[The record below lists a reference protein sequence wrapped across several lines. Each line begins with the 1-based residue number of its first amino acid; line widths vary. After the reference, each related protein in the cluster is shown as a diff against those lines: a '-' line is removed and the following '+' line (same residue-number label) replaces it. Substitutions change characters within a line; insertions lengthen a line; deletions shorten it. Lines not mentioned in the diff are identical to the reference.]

1 MQKLPLEMKT
11 LNKEMFFIVNNKDA
25 LLGMSKPINK
35 SYVMKKIWQKDDL
48 ATNIL
53 VNNFTVGK
61 DLDFDERLAKYDVK
75 GSMAHCKMLAETG
88 IISQEESGQ
97 MLYVLNTILDKI
109 EDGSFEIDKE
119 AEDIHSQIEAI
130 LIEELGD
137 TGKKIH
143 TARSRNDQVLLDIK
157 LYLLDE
163 IREITAL
170 TDEFFQILIKLA
182 DQHKNV
188 LLPGYT
194 HLQIAMPSSFGL
206 WFGAYAEA
214 LLDDVEMLFST
225 KNIINKN
232 PLGSAAGYGSSFP
245 INRESTT
252 YNLGFQSMNYNSVY
266 AQMTRGKSEK
276 LLSMAMATLA
286 GTLAKFAYDVCLYLN
301 QNFDFISFPKEFTT
315 GSSIMPHKKNPDIF
329 ELVRARCNRI
339 QALPNELILLTNN
352 LPSGYHR
359 DVQLTKEILFPA
371 IDSLKECLE
380 IVSYTLPNI
389 QVKDGILEDEKYK
402 YLFSVEKINQEVKNG
417 SSFRDAYVKV
427 GQEIENNEFEFEP
440 GDLDYT
446 HQGSL
451 GNLCL
456 DKIEYQ
462 FNKLKNKLLG

>member
-1 MQKLPLEMKT
+1 
-11 LNKEMFFIVNNKDA
+11 
-25 LLGMSKPINK
+25 
-35 SYVMKKIWQKDDL
+35 MKKIWQKDKSLTDQ
-48 ATNIL
+48 L

-61 DLDFDERLAKYDVK
+61 DLDFDDRLAKYDVL
-75 GSMAHCKMLAETG
+75 GSIAHCKMLAEVG
-88 IISQEESGQ
+88 LISNQESLELLS
-97 MLYVLNTILDKI
+97 VLNEILESIKNNT
-109 EDGSFEIDKE
+109 FEIDLE
-119 AEDIHSQIEAI
+119 AEDIHSQIESI
-130 LIEELGD
+130 LIEKLGS

-163 IREITAL
+163 IREIGEL
-170 TDEFFQILIKLA
+170 TDALFQLLIRLA
-182 DQHKNV
+182 NQHKNV

-194 HLQIAMPSSFGL
+194 HFQIAMPSSFGL

-214 LLDDVEMLFST
+214 LVDDAELLLSV

-245 INRESTT
+245 IDRESTT
-252 YNLGFQSMNYNSVY
+252 CYLNFKTLNYNSVY

-276 LLSMAMATLA
+276 LLASSMSVLA
-286 GTLAKFAYDVCLYLN
+286 GTLSRFSYDVCLYLS

-339 QALPNELILLTNN
+339 QSLPNELILLTNN

-359 DVQLTKEILFPA
+359 DMQLTKEILFPA

-380 IVSYTLPNI
+380 ILIYTLPNI
-389 QVKDGILEDEKYK
+389 EVKEGILEDEKYK
-402 YLFSVEKINQEVKNG
+402 YIFSVEKINEEVKKGN
-417 SSFRDAYVKV
+417 SFRDAYIKV
-427 GQEIENNEFEFEP
+427 GNDIENNEFEYDTK
-440 GDLDYT
+440 DLNHS
-446 HQGSL
+446 HQGSI

-456 DKIEYQ
+456 EEISHQFHKISC
-462 FNKLKNKLLG
+462 KLLA

>member
-1 MQKLPLEMKT
+1 
-11 LNKEMFFIVNNKDA
+11 
-25 LLGMSKPINK
+25 
-35 SYVMKKIWQKDDL
+35 MKKIWQKDDN

-53 VNNFTVGK
+53 VNTFTVGK

-75 GSMAHCKMLAETG
+75 GSMTHCKMLAEVG
-88 IISQEESGQ
+88 IISVEESEQ
-97 MLYVLNTILDKI
+97 MLFVLAEISEDI
-109 EDGSFEIDKE
+109 ENGTFEIDKS
-119 AEDIHSQIEAI
+119 AEDIHSQIESI
-130 LIEELGD
+130 LIERLGD

-163 IREITAL
+163 IREITTL

-182 DQHKNV
+182 EQHKNV

-214 LLDDVEMLFST
+214 LLDDMEMLFSV

-245 INRESTT
+245 IDRESTT

-276 LLSMAMATLA
+276 MLSMAMAILA
-286 GTLAKFAYDVCLYLN
+286 GTLGKFSYDICLYLS

-339 QALPNELILLTNN
+339 QSLPNEFILLTNN

-359 DVQLTKEILFPA
+359 DMQLTKEILFPA

-380 IVSYTLPNI
+380 ILNYTLPNI

-402 YLFSVEKINQEVKNG
+402 YLFSVEKINEEVKNG

-427 GQEIENNEFEFEP
+427 GQEIENNEFDFEIEN
-440 GDLDYT
+440 LNHT
-446 HQGSL
+446 HQGSI

>member
-1 MQKLPLEMKT
+1 
-11 LNKEMFFIVNNKDA
+11 
-25 LLGMSKPINK
+25 
-35 SYVMKKIWQKDDL
+35 MKKIWQKDDN

-53 VNNFTVGK
+53 VSTFTVGK
-61 DLDFDERLAKYDVK
+61 DLDFDERLAKYDVR
-75 GSMAHCKMLAETG
+75 GSIAHCKMLAEVG
-88 IISQEESGQ
+88 IISDEESER
-97 MLYVLNTILDKI
+97 MLFVLAEIL
-109 EDGSFEIDKE
+109 EDVENGTFEIDKT
-119 AEDIHSQIEAI
+119 AEDIHSQIESI
-130 LIEELGD
+130 LIEKLGD
-137 TGKKIH
+137 IGKKIH

-182 DQHKNV
+182 EQHKNV

-214 LLDDVEMLFST
+214 LLDDIEMMFSV

-245 INRESTT
+245 IDRESTT
-252 YNLGFQSMNYNSVY
+252 YNLGFHSMNYNSVY
-266 AQMTRGKSEK
+266 SQMTRGKSEK
-276 LLSMAMATLA
+276 MLSMAMATLA
-286 GTLAKFAYDVCLYLN
+286 GTLGKFSYDVCLYLS

-339 QALPNELILLTNN
+339 QSLPNEFILLTNN

-359 DVQLTKEILFPA
+359 DMQLTKEILFPA

-380 IVSYTLPNI
+380 ILSYTLPNI

-402 YLFSVEKINQEVKNG
+402 YLFSVEKINEEVKSG
-417 SSFRDAYVKV
+417 SSFRDAYIKV
-427 GQEIENNEFEFEP
+427 GQEIENNEFDFEI
-440 GDLDYT
+440 GNLNHT
-446 HQGSL
+446 HQGSI

>member
-1 MQKLPLEMKT
+1 
-11 LNKEMFFIVNNKDA
+11 
-25 LLGMSKPINK
+25 
-35 SYVMKKIWQKDDL
+35 MKKIWQKDDL

-53 VNNFTVGK
+53 VNKFTVGK

-75 GSMAHCKMLAETG
+75 GSLAHCKMLAEVG
-88 IISQEESGQ
+88 IISHDEAEQ
-97 MLYVLNTILDKI
+97 MTSVLSMILKDI
-109 EDGSFEIDKE
+109 ENGDFEIDTQ
-119 AEDIHSQIEAI
+119 AEDIHSQVEAI
-130 LIEELGD
+130 LIEKLGD

-163 IREITAL
+163 IREIAGL
-170 TDEFFQILIKLA
+170 TDGFFQLLIQLA

-214 LLDDVEMLFST
+214 LLDDLEMLFSV

-245 INRESTT
+245 IDRESTT
-252 YNLGFQSMNYNSVY
+252 YNLGFQTMNYNAVY

-276 LLSMAMATLA
+276 MLAMAMATMA
-286 GTLAKFAYDVCLYLN
+286 GTLGKFAYDVCLYLS

-339 QALPNELILLTNN
+339 QSLPNELILLTNN

-380 IVSYTLPNI
+380 ILNYTLPHI
-389 QVKDGILEDEKYK
+389 KVKDGILEDEKYK
-402 YLFSVEKINQEVKNG
+402 YLFSVEKINEEIKKG
-417 SSFRDAYVKV
+417 SSFRDAYIKV
-427 GQEIENNEFEFEP
+427 GQEIENNEFDYEIT
-440 GDLDYT
+440 DLHHS
-446 HQGSL
+446 HQGSI

-456 DKIEYQ
+456 DKVSYQ
-462 FNKLKNKLLG
+462 FNKLKNKIVG

>member
-1 MQKLPLEMKT
+1 
-11 LNKEMFFIVNNKDA
+11 
-25 LLGMSKPINK
+25 
-35 SYVMKKIWQKDDL
+35 MKKIWQKDEL
-48 ATNIL
+48 AANIL

-61 DLDFDERLAKYDVK
+61 DLDFDERLAKYDGK
-75 GSMAHCKMLAETG
+75 GSMAHCKMLAEAG
-88 IISQEESGQ
+88 IISTEESEQ
-97 MLYVLNTILDKI
+97 MLSVLSMIVKDI
-109 EDGSFEIDKE
+109 ESGTFKIDKE

-130 LIEELGD
+130 LIEKLGD

-163 IREITAL
+163 IREIASL
-170 TDEFFQILIKLA
+170 IGDFFQILIQLA
-182 DQHKNV
+182 EQHKDV

-194 HLQIAMPSSFGL
+194 HLQVAMPSSFGL

-214 LLDDVEMLFST
+214 LLDDAELLFSIKT
-225 KNIINKN
+225 IINKN

-245 INRESTT
+245 IDRESTT

-266 AQMTRGKSEK
+266 AQMTRGKTEK
-276 LLSMAMATLA
+276 LLAMAMATLA
-286 GTLAKFAYDVCLYLN
+286 GTLGKFAYDVCLYVS
-301 QNFDFISFPKEFTT
+301 QNFNFISFPKEFTT

-339 QALPNELILLTNN
+339 QSLPNELTLLTSN

-380 IVSYTLPNI
+380 ILNYTLPNI
-389 QVKDGILEDEKYK
+389 QVKNGILEDEKYK
-402 YLFSVEKINQEVKNG
+402 YLFSVEKINEEVKKG
-417 SSFRDAYVKV
+417 SSFRDAYIKV
-427 GQEIENNEFEFEP
+427 GKEIENNEFDFEVKN
-440 GDLDYT
+440 LNHT
-446 HQGSL
+446 HQGSI

>member
-1 MQKLPLEMKT
+1 
-11 LNKEMFFIVNNKDA
+11 
-25 LLGMSKPINK
+25 
-35 SYVMKKIWQKDDL
+35 MKKIWQKDKSLTDQ
-48 ATNIL
+48 L

-61 DLDFDERLAKYDVK
+61 DLDFDDRLAKYDVL
-75 GSMAHCKMLAETG
+75 GSIAHCKMLAEVG
-88 IISQEESGQ
+88 LISNEES
-97 MLYVLNTILDKI
+97 LKLLSVLDEILGSIENNT
-109 EDGSFEIDKE
+109 FEIDSE
-119 AEDIHSQIEAI
+119 AEDIHSQIESV
-130 LIEELGD
+130 LIEKLGS

-163 IREITAL
+163 ICEIGEL
-170 TDEFFQILIKLA
+170 TDALFQLLIRLA
-182 DQHKNV
+182 NQHKNV

-194 HLQIAMPSSFGL
+194 HFQVAMPSSFGL

-214 LLDDVEMLFST
+214 LVDDAELLLSV

-245 INRESTT
+245 IDRESTT
-252 YNLGFQSMNYNSVY
+252 CHLNFKTLNYNSVY

-276 LLSMAMATLA
+276 LLASSMSVLA
-286 GTLAKFAYDVCLYLN
+286 GTLSRFSYDVCLYLS

-339 QALPNELILLTNN
+339 QSLPNELILLTNN

-359 DVQLTKEILFPA
+359 DMQLTKEILFPA

-380 IVSYTLPNI
+380 ILIYTLPNI
-389 QVKDGILEDEKYK
+389 EVKEGILEDEKYK
-402 YLFSVEKINQEVKNG
+402 YIFSVEKINEEVKKGN
-417 SSFRDAYVKV
+417 SFRDAYIKV
-427 GQEIENNEFEFEP
+427 GNDIENNEFEYDTK
-440 GDLDYT
+440 DLNHS
-446 HQGSL
+446 HQGSI

-456 DKIEYQ
+456 DEISHQFHKISC
-462 FNKLKNKLLG
+462 KLLA

>member
-1 MQKLPLEMKT
+1 
-11 LNKEMFFIVNNKDA
+11 
-25 LLGMSKPINK
+25 
-35 SYVMKKIWQKDDL
+35 MKKIWQKDHN

-53 VNNFTVGK
+53 VNKFTVGK

-75 GSMAHCKMLAETG
+75 GSMAHCKMLAEVG
-88 IISQEESGQ
+88 IISDEESEQ
-97 MLYVLNTILDKI
+97 MLSVLEEILVEIDK
-109 EDGSFEIDKE
+109 GTFEIDKN
-119 AEDIHSQIEAI
+119 AEDIHSQIESI
-130 LIEELGD
+130 LIEKLGD

-157 LYLLDE
+157 LYVLDE
-163 IREITAL
+163 IREITVL
-170 TDEFFQILIKLA
+170 TDGFFQILIRLA
-182 DQHKNV
+182 EQHKNV

-206 WFGAYAEA
+206 WFGAYAES
-214 LLDDVEMLFST
+214 LLDDLEMLLSV
-225 KNIINKN
+225 KKIVNKN

-245 INRESTT
+245 IDRQSTT
-252 YNLGFQSMNYNSVY
+252 CNLGFQSMNYNSVY

-276 LLSMAMATLA
+276 MLSMAMATLA
-286 GTLAKFAYDVCLYLN
+286 GTLGKFSYDVCLYLS

-339 QALPNELILLTNN
+339 QALPNEFILLTNN

-359 DVQLTKEILFPA
+359 DMQLTKEILFPA

-380 IVSYTLPNI
+380 ILKYTLPNI
-389 QVKDGILEDEKYK
+389 QVKDGILEDDKYK
-402 YLFSVEKINQEVKNG
+402 YLFSVEKINEEVKNG
-417 SSFRDAYVKV
+417 RSFRDAYIKV
-427 GQEIENNEFEFEP
+427 GQEIENNAFDFKI
-440 GDLDYT
+440 GNLNHT
-446 HQGSL
+446 HQGSI

>member
-1 MQKLPLEMKT
+1 
-11 LNKEMFFIVNNKDA
+11 
-25 LLGMSKPINK
+25 
-35 SYVMKKIWQKDDL
+35 MKKIWQKDDN
-48 ATNIL
+48 ATNKL
-53 VNNFTVGK
+53 VNKFTVGK
-61 DLDFDERLAKYDVK
+61 DLDFDERLEKYDVK
-75 GSMAHCKMLAETG
+75 GSMAHCKMLAEVG
-88 IISQEESGQ
+88 IISSQESEQ
-97 MLYVLNTILDKI
+97 MLVVLDEILENI
-109 EDGSFEIDKE
+109 EKGNFEIDAS
-119 AEDIHSQIEAI
+119 AEDIHSQIESI
-130 LIEELGD
+130 LIEKLGD
-137 TGKKIH
+137 IGKKIH

-182 DQHKNV
+182 EQHKNV

-214 LLDDVEMLFST
+214 LLDDVEMLFSV

-245 INRESTT
+245 IDRESTT

-276 LLSMAMATLA
+276 MLSMAMATLA
-286 GTLAKFAYDVCLYLN
+286 GTLGKFSYDVCLYLS

-339 QALPNELILLTNN
+339 QALPNEFILLTNN

-359 DVQLTKEILFPA
+359 DMQLTKEILFPA

-380 IVSYTLPNI
+380 ILNYTLPNI
-389 QVKDGILEDEKYK
+389 QVKEGILENEKYK
-402 YLFSVEKINQEVKNG
+402 YLFSVEKINEEVKNG
-417 SSFRDAYVKV
+417 SSSREAYVKV
-427 GQEIENNEFEFEP
+427 GQEIENNAFDFEI
-440 GDLDYT
+440 GNLHHT
-446 HQGSL
+446 HQGSI

-462 FNKLKNKLLG
+462 FNKLKGKLLG

>member
-1 MQKLPLEMKT
+1 
-11 LNKEMFFIVNNKDA
+11 
-25 LLGMSKPINK
+25 
-35 SYVMKKIWQKDDL
+35 MKKIWQKDDL

-53 VNNFTVGK
+53 VNKFTVGK

-75 GSMAHCKMLAETG
+75 GSMAHCKMLAEVG
-88 IISQEESGQ
+88 IISNEESEQ
-97 MLYVLNTILDKI
+97 MLSVLEEILKDI
-109 EDGSFEIDKE
+109 ENATFEIDKT
-119 AEDIHSQIEAI
+119 AEDIHSQIESI
-130 LIEELGD
+130 LIGKLGD

-157 LYLLDE
+157 LYLVDE

-182 DQHKNV
+182 EQHKNV

-214 LLDDVEMLFST
+214 LLDDVEMLFSV

-245 INRESTT
+245 IDRESTT

-276 LLSMAMATLA
+276 MLSMAMATLA
-286 GTLAKFAYDVCLYLN
+286 GTLGKFSYDVCLYLS

-339 QALPNELILLTNN
+339 QSLPNEFILLTNN

-359 DVQLTKEILFPA
+359 DMQLTKEILFPA

-380 IVSYTLPNI
+380 ILNYTLPNI

-402 YLFSVEKINQEVKNG
+402 FLFSVEKINEEVKNG

-427 GQEIENNEFEFEP
+427 GQEIENSMFDFEIEN
-440 GDLDYT
+440 LNHT
-446 HQGSL
+446 HQGSI